1 MKSRRDAG
9 VLLHGSAT
17 PEAATPEAAA
27 LEAVAL
33 EAVARESASR
43 GSALSESV
51 MRRVALSV
59 LVGTAAL
66 AGCEQGATAP
76 ESPIATIAAGDPV
89 AGQVAFV
96 QNCAQCH
103 ATRDG
108 YDLAAFGFSSFDVMR
123 RSLGHIDSTTSRNI
137 TSYIETL
144 RPGAP
149 LVGTPFQPSGR
160 VGASDR
166 EYWIDALGTSG
177 WPTDLTPEALR
188 GINPRDLK
196 VPLAMP
202 EWSLEGSL
210 EDWMP
215 DTPLPPEVL
224 DFQGGAIRY
233 GLEAYYADPTE
244 ANLLAA
250 IEPFAAAT
258 ETPGR
263 LCTREEPEPCFD
275 ARRWMAS
282 LGGQHYLRTG
292 QIEDVPVEVARIWW
306 SVGESAIALPG
317 EFEDVTVPYEGF
329 DRLSSTYI
337 IGARWLYLAYSFH
350 PEAFNEPGRY
360 MGAFLR
366 EEGLHRVSVFAAL
379 RRMVG
384 DGPAHQEHSDQF
396 LQDGLIAL
404 ESSDYEVAPGVAEFV
419 FEYYIERLES
429 GDTPGLDAAA
439 AREWVARAWVES
451 KEKVPAYTPSSDRV
465 NELRLRVLELLEELD

>member
-1 MKSRRDAG
+1 MLR
-9 VLLHGSAT
+9 GSAVREAAVR
-17 PEAATPEAAA
+17 EAATRAAA
-27 LEAVAL
+27 
-33 EAVARESASR
+33 
-43 GSALSESV
+43 
-51 MRRVALSV
+51 MRRIAVFV

-66 AGCEQGATAP
+66 AGCEQAATGP
-76 ESPIATIAAGDPV
+76 ESPTVNIAPGDPAAG
-89 AGQVAFV
+89 QIAFV

-123 RSLGHIDSTTSRNI
+123 RSLGHMDSTTSRNI

-144 RPGAP
+144 RPESP
-149 LVGTPFQPSGR
+149 LVGAPFQPAGR
-160 VGASDR
+160 LGGSDR

-177 WPTDLTPEALR
+177 WPTDLTPETLR
-188 GINPRDLK
+188 GIDPRQLR

-224 DFQGGAIRY
+224 DYQGGAIRY
-233 GLEAYYADPTE
+233 GLAAYYADPTE

-258 ETPGR
+258 ESPGR

-282 LGGQHYLRTG
+282 LGGQHYLRNG
-292 QIEDVPVEVARIWW
+292 QIEDVPVEVARVWW

-384 DGPAHQEHSDQF
+384 DGPAHQEHPDQF

-429 GDTPGLDAAA
+429 GSTPDLDPAA

-451 KEKVPAYTPSSDRV
+451 KDKVPAYTPQRARV
-465 NELRLRVLELLEELD
+465 EALRLRVLELLEDRN